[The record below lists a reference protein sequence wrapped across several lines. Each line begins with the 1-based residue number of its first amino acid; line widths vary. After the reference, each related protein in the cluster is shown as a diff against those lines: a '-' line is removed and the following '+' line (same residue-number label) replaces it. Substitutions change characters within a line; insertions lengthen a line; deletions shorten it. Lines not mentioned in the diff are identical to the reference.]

1 MTKNKLFFIFT
12 VIVVA
17 LIISIIGIYLYTQQQ
32 GNWPP
37 PNVVKEP
44 GEGGQWVLVNELVIL
59 ESGQD
64 VQSLIAEFGGE
75 ITFSVPETDSY
86 QVKFPV
92 SSLEELDVI
101 ADKLRKKEKGI
112 QVLHVFLIP
121 PPKPGE
127 PW

>member
-12 VIVVA
+12 VIAVA
-17 LIISIIGIYLYTQQQ
+17 LIISVVGIYLYTQQQ

-44 GEGGQWVLVNELVIL
+44 GEGGQWVLANELVIL
-59 ESGQD
+59 ASGQD
-64 VQSLIAEFGGE
+64 VQSLVAEFGGE
-75 ITFSVPETDSY
+75 ITLYVQETDSY

-101 ADKLRKKEKGI
+101 ADKLRKKENSI
-112 QVLHVFLIP
+112 QVMHAFVME
-121 PPKPGE
+121 PPKPGG
-127 PW
+127 PQ